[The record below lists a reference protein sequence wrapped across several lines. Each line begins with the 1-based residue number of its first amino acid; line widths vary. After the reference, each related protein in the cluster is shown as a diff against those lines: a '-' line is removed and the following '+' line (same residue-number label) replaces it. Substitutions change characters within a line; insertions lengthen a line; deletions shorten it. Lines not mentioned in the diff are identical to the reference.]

1 MAKNTMA
8 SSIELVG
15 RGANI
20 SVVRFEIIRTGAA
33 IFVLLTLPFL
43 AQAQERFVVS
53 FGGFAGYHAPLWAA
67 KDLGFFTKYGINV
80 DPVMISGAARGVSAL
95 LSGNTQFLLTDAA
108 GPTSAVYQGAD
119 LVFVASALNK
129 FPFSLYTQ
137 KEITRPAG
145 LAGKKVSISSFGGV
159 TEWSML
165 LALREW
171 NVNRDSV
178 TLLAN
183 GAGPNRL
190 LALTNK
196 VVDGAVIA
204 PPETAEARSRGMTL
218 LGHFSDLKANFP
230 ITVII
235 VRRAFYQSNRDT
247 IKRFIQAYSESIH
260 QFKTN
265 KEKSIAVYNQRLK
278 LANAAVVEETYNYFA
293 PKFFLPPRVPLD
305 GVRFALDLAAQRA
318 TAARTDLTVEKFVD
332 NTIVDQLEREGF
344 FRSIGA
350 SK

>member
-1 MAKNTMA
+1 MLPTIIAALVFFAGPIAA
-8 SSIELVG
+8 S
-15 RGANI
+15 
-20 SVVRFEIIRTGAA
+20 
-33 IFVLLTLPFL
+33 
-43 AQAQERFVVS
+43 AQDRFVVS

-67 KDLGFFTKYGINV
+67 KDLGFFTKYGVNV

-95 LSGNTQFLLTDAA
+95 LSGNTHILMTDAA
-108 GPTSAVYQGAD
+108 GPTSAVHQGAD

-129 FPFSLYTQ
+129 FPFSLYAQ
-137 KEITRPAG
+137 KEITRPAD

-159 TEWSML
+159 TEWSTL
-165 LALREW
+165 LALAEW
-171 NVNRDSV
+171 NVKRESV

-190 LALTNK
+190 LALINK
-196 VVDGAVIA
+196 VVDAAVIA
-204 PPETAEARSRGMTL
+204 PPESGEATRRGMTL

-235 VRRAFYQSNRDT
+235 ARRAFVQSNRDT
-247 IKRFIQAYSESIH
+247 LKRFIQAYSESIQ

-278 LANAAVVEETYNYFA
+278 LNNPAIVEETYHYFA
-293 PKFFLPPRVPLD
+293 PKFFLPPRIPLD

-318 TAARTDLTVEKFVD
+318 TAKSDITVEKFVD
-332 NTIVDQLEREGF
+332 NSIVDQLEKEGF
-344 FRSIGA
+344 FKSIGA
-350 SK
+350 TK